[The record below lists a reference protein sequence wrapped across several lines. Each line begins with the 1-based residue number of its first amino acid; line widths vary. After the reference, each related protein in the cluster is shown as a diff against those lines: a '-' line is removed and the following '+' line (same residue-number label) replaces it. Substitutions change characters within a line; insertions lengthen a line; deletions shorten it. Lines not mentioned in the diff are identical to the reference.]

1 MTARGTPFVQITECA
16 CACMLHILALL
27 QHKGDECLS
36 VLGIVFKLVQIKP
49 VTKYD
54 SVPTDVTTETG
65 VGLTH
70 LWYCRAR
77 EPRNKTVHRAK

>member
-1 MTARGTPFVQITECA
+1 MR
-16 CACMLHILALL
+16 LHVILALL

-36 VLGIVFKLVQIKP
+36 VLRIVFKLVQIKP

-54 SVPTDVTTETG
+54 SVPTAMTTETG

-70 LWYCRAR
+70 L
-77 EPRNKTVHRAK
+77 